1 MNVYSLQLREL
12 LQNYFYLAMNG
23 MDMMMVAQPG
33 IPGIPGNSQPSMGH
47 GGAAA
52 PPGVTSLIPNPQS
65 YTYHTVTGQPIGS
78 IASSTSS
85 QPLAQYTVASV
96 GTLPTATYHVNTH
109 VQGQQPSGQ
118 YVTSQQPHSGGGP
131 PPAATVNIPPPQ
143 QSGYAQQGYT
153 TGHQA
158 GTAQVV
164 AQAVTSQQPGTNSV
178 YPGPPANAFT
188 HDMLPNSMVPIQMQ
202 IPPGQQPGSII
213 ALQPTAGAPY
223 IQQDQAQIQSST
235 MSTSQI
241 PSSVQTHAHSSGTS
255 NPQNAQAPV
264 SGQASASQ
272 QHQHVSS
279 PPRPGGSQ
287 SNSNV
292 NSVGSNAANVP
303 GSTTEPSTPTGAN
316 NTNSTMPLEELKA
329 RLQRQL
335 EYYFSRENLAHDT
348 YLMTQMDPDQ
358 YVPIWT
364 IANFNQV
371 RKLTSDIALVTQVLR
386 GKLHNFS

>member
-1 MNVYSLQLREL
+1 
-12 LQNYFYLAMNG
+12 MNG

-33 IPGIPGNSQPSMGH
+33 IPGIPGSSQPSMGH
-47 GGAAA
+47 AGAAG
-52 PPGVTSLIPNPQS
+52 PPGVTSLIHTPQPF
-65 YTYHTVTGQPIGS
+65 TYHTVSGQPVGS
-78 IASSTSS
+78 IAPSSSS
-85 QPLAQYTVASV
+85 QPMPQYTVAPA

-109 VQGQQPSGQ
+109 VQGQQSGQ
-118 YVTSQQPHSGGGP
+118 YVTSQQTHSGGGP
-131 PPAATVNIPPPQ
+131 PPAAAVNVPPPQ
-143 QSGYAQQGYT
+143 QPSYAQAGYT
-153 TGHQA
+153 TGHQG

-164 AQAVTSQQPGTNSV
+164 GQAVTTQQPGTNSV

-188 HDMLPNSMVPIQMQ
+188 HDILPNSMVPIQMQ
-202 IPPGQQPGSII
+202 LPPGQQPGSII
-213 ALQPTAGAPY
+213 ALQPTPGTPY
-223 IQQDQAQIQSST
+223 IQQDQSQIQSST

-241 PSSVQTHAHSSGTS
+241 PSSAQTHTHSTGTA
-255 NPQNAQAPV
+255 NPANAQASV
-264 SGQASASQ
+264 SVQASASQ
-272 QHQHVSS
+272 QHQQTSS
-279 PPRPGGSQ
+279 PPRQGGSQ
-287 SNSNV
+287 SNSNAT
-292 NSVGSNAANVP
+292 SVGSNATNVP

-316 NTNSTMPLEELKA
+316 NMNSTMPLEELKA

-386 GKLHNFS
+386 GMNLNSKQSFIHITYHLFDQIQTYL

>member
-1 MNVYSLQLREL
+1 M
-12 LQNYFYLAMNG
+12 YLHIHKGMNG

-33 IPGIPGNSQPSMGH
+33 IPGIPGSSQPSMGH
-47 GGAAA
+47 AGAAG
-52 PPGVTSLIPNPQS
+52 PPGVTSLIHTPQPF
-65 YTYHTVTGQPIGS
+65 TYHTVSGQPVGS
-78 IASSTSS
+78 IAPSSSS
-85 QPLAQYTVASV
+85 QPMPQYTVAPA

-109 VQGQQPSGQ
+109 VQGQQSGQ
-118 YVTSQQPHSGGGP
+118 YVTSQQTHSGGGP
-131 PPAATVNIPPPQ
+131 PPAAAVNVPPPQ
-143 QSGYAQQGYT
+143 QPSYAQAGYT
-153 TGHQA
+153 TGHQG

-164 AQAVTSQQPGTNSV
+164 GQAVTTQQPGTNSV

-188 HDMLPNSMVPIQMQ
+188 HDILPNSMVPIQMQ
-202 IPPGQQPGSII
+202 LPPGQQPGSII
-213 ALQPTAGAPY
+213 ALQPTPGTPY
-223 IQQDQAQIQSST
+223 IQQDQSQIQSST

-241 PSSVQTHAHSSGTS
+241 PSSAQTHTHSSGTA
-255 NPQNAQAPV
+255 NPANAQASV
-264 SGQASASQ
+264 SVQASASQ
-272 QHQHVSS
+272 QHQQISS
-279 PPRPGGSQ
+279 PPRQGGSQ
-287 SNSNV
+287 SNSNAT
-292 NSVGSNAANVP
+292 SVGSNATNVP

-316 NTNSTMPLEELKA
+316 NMNSTMPLEELKA

-386 GKLHNFS
+386 GK